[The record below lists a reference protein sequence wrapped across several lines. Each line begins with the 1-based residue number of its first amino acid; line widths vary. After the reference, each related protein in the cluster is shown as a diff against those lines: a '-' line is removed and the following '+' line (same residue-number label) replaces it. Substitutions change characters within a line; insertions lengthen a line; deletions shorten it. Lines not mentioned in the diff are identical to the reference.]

1 MTDLVSTETIAE
13 IAQSF
18 WEAFVPGGA
27 VLLPGSGPGAA
38 EEIRGRV
45 DIDGSWTGS
54 VELSCSLALARRVA
68 SALFAV
74 EEEALE
80 AIDVRDAV
88 GEIVN
93 VVGGNIKSILPPPT
107 SLSIPVVDEAS
118 DAASDEAGEGAGV
131 LRAGTELE
139 SEVRLCSGG
148 EPVVVRLW
156 RAAARAAI

>member
-1 MTDLVSTETIAE
+1 MTDLVSIETITE

-18 WEAFVPGGA
+18 WEAFLPDGA
-27 VLLPGSGPGAA
+27 ELQPGSGPLAA

-68 SALFAV
+68 SAMFCV
-74 EEEALE
+74 EEEALDP
-80 AIDVRDAV
+80 IDVRDAV

-107 SLSIPVVDEAS
+107 SLSIPVVDEAGP
-118 DAASDEAGEGAGV
+118 DPGATGIE
-131 LRAGTELE
+131 RTGTQLE
-139 SEVRLCSGG
+139 SEVHLSSGG

-156 RAAARAAI
+156 RSAGPAVG